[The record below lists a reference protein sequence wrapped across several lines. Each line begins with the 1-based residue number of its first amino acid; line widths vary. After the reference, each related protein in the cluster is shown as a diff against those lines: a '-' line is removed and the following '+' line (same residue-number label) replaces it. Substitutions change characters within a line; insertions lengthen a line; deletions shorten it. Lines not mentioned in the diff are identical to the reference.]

1 MDWKNYSYNEPCGYT
16 CHRIDAIQADIKRVY
31 GLCPVSRS
39 GTVLTDTDGWTMGNV
54 REFLEAYLEVNWD
67 DVADNLLE
75 DLRGDNAALRGWGNE
90 LVKCLE
96 RAEEEFGELETDLE
110 AAQDEGAGLATE
122 CEELRARIEQLEREL
137 ESARDNAEFYKRQTG
152 DFKNGI

>member
-16 CHRIDAIQADIKRVY
+16 CPRIDEIQEDIKRVN

-39 GTVLTDTDGWTMGNV
+39 GTVLSDPDDWTMGNL
-54 REFLEAYLEVNWD
+54 REFMEAYLEVNWND
-67 DVADNLLE
+67 IADSKLE
-75 DLRGDNAALRGWGNE
+75 DLRGDNSALRDWGNE

-96 RAEEEFGELETDLE
+96 RAEEEFVYLETGLE

-122 CEELRARIEQLEREL
+122 CEELRARVEQLEKEL
-137 ESARDNAEFYKRQTG
+137 ESARDEVEWLKR
-152 DFKNGI
+152 N